1 MRRFQTCFKWYFLA
15 LAFLIIPPVEVYSQ
29 HYRMYVGDTEFI
41 GSPDI
46 SNGFISSASFG
57 SDNAY
62 VEITSQNDA
71 GAVVKITHYFEG
83 TATIECFYSYMVKNP
98 FNNNYTAG
106 NSTTYYSIECI
117 PNKATLSENII
128 KMTIGE
134 KHRLSYTLSQGG
146 SKNGIWTSND
156 NTIASIDNSGNITAK
171 KSGKTTVVLD
181 PIVGPL
187 EYCDVSVAYISP
199 TGISFEEE
207 EISVVE
213 GKSKTLSYE
222 LKPKGASS
230 DVEWTS
236 SDENVVKVS
245 STGKITGVSEGSA
258 TITITTENGHSA
270 SCKVKVISAP
280 KSVSLPEEKNVI
292 QGYTVQLIPELTPI
306 ESETTY
312 KWKSDDASIATVSS
326 DGMVMGKNVGTTT
339 ITVTTDNG
347 LTTSCCVVVTNAPK
361 GAETPNVKTRMNIIG
376 DLIDETLEFIKNK
389 Q

>member
-1 MRRFQTCFKWYFLA
+1 MKRKIPLSQCRVVFLMILLFITSVNGFA
-15 LAFLIIPPVEVYSQ
+15 QNL
-29 HYRMYVGDTEFI
+29 YVGESEFLET
-41 GSPDI
+41 PDI
-46 SNGFISSASFG
+46 
-57 SDNAY
+57 AY
-62 VEITSQNDA
+62 DGWVTHAWWSCENPNIEFSEADEY
-71 GAVVKITHYFEG
+71 GAIVKPIHYFEG
-83 TATIECFYSYMVKNP
+83 TATVECMYA
-98 FNNNYTAG
+98 YTYYG
-106 NSTTYYSIECI
+106 WDDRKHVGSGTTYFYIRCNPNYASISDTDIEL
-117 PNKATLSENII
+117 N
-128 KMTIGE
+128 IGE
-134 KHRLSYTLSQGG
+134 THRLSYSLDDYSSIKGEWSSSNEDVATVD
-146 SKNGIWTSND
+146 SK
-156 NTIASIDNSGNITAK
+156 GNVKAIS
-171 KSGKTTVVLD
+171 SGKARIVLD

-187 EYCDVSVAYISP
+187 VYCNVEVAKIDP
-199 TGISFEEE
+199 TGVSIKDREV
-207 EISVVE
+207 SVVE
-213 GKSKTLSYE
+213 GKSKTLNYE

-312 KWKSDDASIATVSS
+312 KWKSDDTSIATVSS
-326 DGMVMGKNVGTTT
+326 DGMVMGKSVGTAS

-347 LTTSCCVVVTNAPK
+347 LTASCSIVVTDAPK
-361 GAETPNVKTRMNIIG
+361 GADSQNVKTRMNIIG